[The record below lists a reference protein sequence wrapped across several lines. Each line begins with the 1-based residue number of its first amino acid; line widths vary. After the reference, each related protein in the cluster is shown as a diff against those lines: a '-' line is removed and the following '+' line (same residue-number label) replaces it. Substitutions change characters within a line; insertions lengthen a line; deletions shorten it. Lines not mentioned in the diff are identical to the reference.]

1 MSTTK
6 DMANIT
12 KSCSSSSLKARIT
25 KQAPKNA
32 CYACVTR
39 LPQRISCYACVTRLP
54 QRISCNVCSDP
65 QTQSQNMVTVFLN
78 LYLSKDISKYIDL
91 RQVSYTCRKL
101 LNLRKYAIY
110 KLNKRNSLKYY
121 SIKQFENRYIE
132 DCCQDDDYNDDFDDL
147 EFRKKVLNNIY
158 NPHKQLQLNLSLCKN
173 IFNVSDLRN
182 VHTLDLSYCSQIR
195 DVTALANIHTL
206 YLKCCSN
213 LVNVNVLK
221 NVKILDVSMCYKI
234 KNVSELGNVHT
245 LILSL
250 CFNIRDVSY
259 LGKVNTLNLKGCFN
273 ITEFTALENV
283 PHLVLP

>member
-12 KSCSSSSLKARIT
+12 KSRRTSSLKARIT
-25 KQAPKNA
+25 KQPLKNA
-32 CYACVTR
+32 
-39 LPQRISCYACVTRLP
+39 CYACVTRLP

-101 LNLRKYAIY
+101 LNLRKYVFYI
-110 KLNKRNSLKYY
+110 LNKRNSLKYY

-132 DCCQDDDYNDDFDDL
+132 DCCQDDDYNDDL
-147 EFRKKVLNNIY
+147 EFRKEVLNKIY

-182 VHTLDLSYCSQIR
+182 VHTLDLSYCSQIN

-213 LVNVNVLK
+213 IVNVNVLK

-234 KNVSELGNVHT
+234 INVSELGNVHT

-250 CFNIRDVSY
+250 CFTAETI
-259 LGKVNTLNLKGCFN
+259 LNDT
-273 ITEFTALENV
+273 IY
-283 PHLVLP
+283 